1 VAIGCAGLQPIDDWR
16 GRHDA
21 HGRELEATMIAVAD
35 EAAAAADLVRGKD
48 SRVPVVI
55 LRGLNRFVTPEDG
68 PGAGVLRRPRDE
80 DLFR

>member
-1 VAIGCAGLQPIDDWR
+1 MQGCSRLMTGN
-16 GRHDA
+16 DA

-48 SRVPVVI
+48 SGIPVVI
-55 LRGLNRFVTPEDG
+55 LRGLDHFVTSEDG
-68 PGAGVLRRPRDE
+68 PGATALRRPRSE